1 MSENVKIDFQKR
13 LINRVTK
20 EFDAFR
26 DDLISQPAL
35 NVFHRAYE
43 IHIKTEVYEVLTDGA
58 DYFEDY
64 EFMTLLSESQN
75 LLDALY
81 NYFVGSEY
89 ASVQNYGETASAIR
103 DYLTYYKYNRMR
115 FLGRENGTAYYYLD
129 NGHYLSRETLA
140 WIIEHSEKYVIAADA
155 LALSPEF
162 LQKHN
167 ITFLKNGRD
176 IELRFNETNEQ
187 MLERMKVA
195 VATIEKKG

>member
-13 LINRVTK
+13 LINRIT
-20 EFDAFR
+20 EEYDTFR
-26 DDLISQPAL
+26 DELICQPAL

-43 IHIKTEVYEVLTDGA
+43 IHVKTEVYEVLTDGA

-64 EFMTLLSESQN
+64 EFMTLLSERQSI
-75 LLDALY
+75 LDALY

-89 ASVQNYGETASAIR
+89 ASVQNYGETASAIH

-115 FLGRENGTAYYYLD
+115 FLGRDNDTAYYYLD

-140 WIIEHSEKYVIAADA
+140 WIIDHSEKYVIAADA

-187 MLERMKVA
+187 TFERLKAA
-195 VATIEKKG
+195 VAARAKRG

>member
-1 MSENVKIDFQKR
+1 MSEVDFQKR
-13 LINRVTK
+13 LINRITK
-20 EFDAFR
+20 EYDAFR
-26 DDLISQPAL
+26 DELICLPAL

-58 DYFEDY
+58 EYFADY

-115 FLGRENGTAYYYLD
+115 FLGREDGTAYYYLD
-129 NGHYLSRETLA
+129 SGHYLSRETLA
-140 WIIEHSEKYVIAADA
+140 WIIEHSERYVIAADA

-162 LQKHN
+162 LKAHN

-187 MLERMKVA
+187 TFERLKAA
-195 VATIEKKG
+195 VAALGKRG